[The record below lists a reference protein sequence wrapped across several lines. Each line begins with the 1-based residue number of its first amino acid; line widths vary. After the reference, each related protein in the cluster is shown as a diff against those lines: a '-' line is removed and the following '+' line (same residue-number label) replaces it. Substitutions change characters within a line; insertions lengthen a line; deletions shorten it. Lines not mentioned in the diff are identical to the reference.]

1 MPKKKSTK
9 KSSTAK
15 KTVKKEKPALT
26 VKEKSPVT
34 LEPEQIPVFE
44 IVEEC
49 EQEERVD
56 HVEIV
61 TKTKNGPVI
70 EELDVV
76 FCEPEPPIEYSARD
90 IVLTGDEVKSFE
102 NVKDDILIA
111 LSKSMGSMGAARSAI
126 EATITKDQ
134 ITDHSVISYLLE
146 LHREERKRREHRLER
161 DLERPPN
168 QGKTLKEVAVEFA
181 IEQQQQQQQQPPAKS
196 DFTIDGRPVNPTN
209 DISAFKKRPE
219 DL

>member
-161 DLERPPN
+161 DLERPTPT
-168 QGKTLKEVAVEFA
+168 KTLKEVSEELVA
-181 IEQQQQQQQQPPAKS
+181 EQQQPMTKS